1 MWKQSNIC
9 ALPLGVAFILA
20 SHFSQLLAAQDDDE
34 QTIHRLQDQIA
45 NATAKNDADAL
56 SRLWA
61 SDYVFVNPAGQR
73 LTAAE
78 RLQMLRTGERKDET
92 YTRDQESIR
101 VYGDT
106 ALVFYRSTPA
116 TNSTEVPSQ
125 HRVTSVLVK
134 RSGRWLA
141 VSEQSSRIRGLVAS
155 ETISSIHEQLQA
167 ARSAPADEQAIRA
180 VEKQI
185 ADATD
190 KDDASALDTLW
201 APEFI
206 WVGPIGQALT
216 RAQRLAMIRSGR
228 EKSAGYTIDQ
238 EEIRIYGATAVVTFR
253 STVAGVIDGK
263 DISSRRRV
271 TNVLVNRDGRWQAVL
286 QHSTLIPQQ

>member
-1 MWKQSNIC
+1 MSRDGRDGSAREDSVTGGKVGAPAKSTTST
-9 ALPLGVAFILA
+9 A
-20 SHFSQLLAAQDDDE
+20 STS
-34 QTIHRLQDQIA
+34 
-45 NATAKNDADAL
+45 
-56 SRLWA
+56 
-61 SDYVFVNPAGQR
+61 
-73 LTAAE
+73 
-78 RLQMLRTGERKDET
+78 
-92 YTRDQESIR
+92 TR
-101 VYGDT
+101 
-106 ALVFYRSTPA
+106 
-116 TNSTEVPSQ
+116 PS
-125 HRVTSVLVK
+125 
-134 RSGRWLA
+134 
-141 VSEQSSRIRGLVAS
+141 
-155 ETISSIHEQLQA
+155 
-167 ARSAPADEQAIRA
+167 PDADEQAIRA

-216 RAQRLAMIRSGR
+216 RVQRLAMIRSGR

-253 STVAGVIDGK
+253 STVAGIIDGK